1 MTYFNGI
8 HLKATKINH
17 DSRST
22 TLSYQVNSIRC
33 NISNPNSFHFAF
45 HPRVWCEGFKDIC
58 QFTASSLNHITWNL
72 FHPCSRCPYH
82 FIVLSF
88 VRSEKNYFKMK
99 IKKYPRICI
108 LYKCYQTFG
117 SNLDGLIFQAPK
129 FKPGECKF
137 PNSSNPTPP
146 DPSIEI
152 TFLPQHH
159 SMLPKVAIRYLS
171 KQRVQFICANVQYTK
186 FR

>member
-1 MTYFNGI
+1 MI
-8 HLKATKINH
+8 QDLLRCLTKWTPSDAISVIQILSTLPSIPEYGVK
-17 DSRST
+17 DSKT
-22 TLSYQVNSIRC
+22 
-33 NISNPNSFHFAF
+33 
-45 HPRVWCEGFKDIC
+45 C

-186 FR
+186 FRWLSRKAIIQNHLR